1 MRPRYHFLDNQAMR
15 IFTALV
21 IFVMAFIL
29 ILPIPMGN
37 MPPGWAI
44 ALLSISL
51 IERDGLVLLLG
62 MAASIA
68 ATYFIY
74 IASEAT
80 IDAIH
85 AFFR

>member
-1 MRPRYHFLDNQAMR
+1 
-15 IFTALV
+15 
-21 IFVMAFIL
+21 
-29 ILPIPMGN
+29 

>member
-1 MRPRYHFLDNQAMR
+1 MR

-21 IFVMAFIL
+21 IVVMAFIL
-29 ILPIPMGN
+29 LLPIPIVGN

>member
-1 MRPRYHFLDNQAMR
+1 
-15 IFTALV
+15 
-21 IFVMAFIL
+21 
-29 ILPIPMGN
+29 

-74 IASEAT
+74 VASKA
-80 IDAIH
+80 AIH
-85 AFFR
+85 ALFQ

>member
-1 MRPRYHFLDNQAMR
+1 
-15 IFTALV
+15 
-21 IFVMAFIL
+21 
-29 ILPIPMGN
+29 LPIPIVGN

-74 IASEAT
+74 VASKA
-80 IDAIH
+80 AIH
-85 AFFR
+85 ALFQ